1 MTENDG
7 LPLDLFGEPDIPGT
21 AADPGVLA
29 REFTEPPFTTLDTRT
44 GRWRAR
50 AAQWRRIGI
59 QSEIGRD
66 DGLLGQSDLL
76 RIPARPTDTS
86 IFDPVVTELAYRWYS
101 APGDLI
107 FDPFAGGSVRGVIA
121 SCLARRYVGID
132 IRSEQVEANG
142 EQARSILAGTTNP
155 PQWVTGDAATAE
167 QDHPDLEPDL
177 IFTCP
182 PYFDLERYSDHD
194 RDLSAMHPDDFI
206 TVYRDVLGQAARM
219 LRPDR
224 FFAIVVGDARDR
236 RGFNRGLPWLTI
248 DAMREAGVGLYSD
261 AVIINAHGSL
271 QLVAARTMRSTRK
284 LTRLHQY
291 LIVGV
296 KGDPGRAAQRL
307 RGPS

>member
-66 DGLLGQSDLL
+66 DGLLGQGDLL
-76 RIPARPTDTS
+76 RIPARPTGTS

-132 IRSEQVEANG
+132 IRSEQVEANR
-142 EQARSILAGTTNP
+142 EQARSIMAGTTNP

-182 PYFDLERYSDHD
+182 PYFDLERYSDHEQGPV
-194 RDLSAMHPDDFI
+194 RHAPRRSPRTGKPRLSP
-206 TVYRDVLGQAARM
+206 
-219 LRPDR
+219 R
-224 FFAIVVGDARDR
+224 FVEWMM
-236 RGFNRGLPWLTI
+236 GLPDGWVT
-248 DAMREAGVGLYSD
+248 DVPD
-261 AVIINAHGSL
+261 
-271 QLVAARTMRSTRK
+271 
-284 LTRLHQY
+284 LTRGQQLRA
-291 LIVGV
+291 LGNGV
-296 KGDPGRAAQRL
+296 VPAQAYAALQWMGGGPGGRDT
-307 RGPS
+307 

>member
-29 REFTEPPFTTLDTRT
+29 REITEPPLTTLDTRT

-50 AAQWRRIGI
+50 AAQ
-59 QSEIGRD
+59 
-66 DGLLGQSDLL
+66 
-76 RIPARPTDTS
+76 
-86 IFDPVVTELAYRWYS
+86 
-101 APGDLI
+101 
-107 FDPFAGGSVRGVIA
+107 
-121 SCLARRYVGID
+121 C
-132 IRSEQVEANG
+132 
-142 EQARSILAGTTNP
+142 
-155 PQWVTGDAATAE
+155 
-167 QDHPDLEPDL
+167 
-177 IFTCP
+177 
-182 PYFDLERYSDHD
+182 
-194 RDLSAMHPDDFI
+194 
-206 TVYRDVLGQAARM
+206 
-219 LRPDR
+219 
-224 FFAIVVGDARDR
+224 
-236 RGFNRGLPWLTI
+236 I

-271 QLVAARTMRSTRK
+271 QLVAARTMQSTRK